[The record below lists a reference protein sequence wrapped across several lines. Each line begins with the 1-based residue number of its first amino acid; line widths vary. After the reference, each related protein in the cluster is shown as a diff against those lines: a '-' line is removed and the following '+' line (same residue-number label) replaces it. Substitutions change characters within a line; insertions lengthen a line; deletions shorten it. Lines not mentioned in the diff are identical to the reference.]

1 MFFEIGVLESFE
13 ICTGKDLCWRLF
25 YIKLQA
31 LKIVFPLNEKL
42 TRLYSNSYIMTKNSF
57 AAEVTFDEA

>member
-42 TRLYSNSYIMTKNSF
+42 TRLYYDIMTKNSF